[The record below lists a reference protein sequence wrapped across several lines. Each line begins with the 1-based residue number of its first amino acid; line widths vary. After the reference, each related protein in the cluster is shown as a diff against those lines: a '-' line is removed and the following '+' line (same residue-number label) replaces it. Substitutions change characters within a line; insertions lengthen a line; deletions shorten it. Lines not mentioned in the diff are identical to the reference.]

1 MLIQEMDGKVIHLD
15 GSLLGFGHLQEFSI
29 HAVEGN
35 TLFALLQSKEEEGVG
50 FVVASPFS
58 FFTSYTFEIEEED
71 KEAIDLVKSDDAL
84 ILAIMTIKDPFNSS
98 TINLLAPIV
107 VNIENMKGIQIVLP
121 PKYEYQTRTSIAEGQ
136 LLKGGGASC

>member
-1 MLIQEMDGKVIHLD
+1 MIQELDGKVIQLN

-35 TLFALLQSKEEEGVG
+35 RLFALLQSKEEEGVG

-58 FFTSYTFEIEEED
+58 FFTSYTFEIAEED
-71 KEAIDLVKSDDAL
+71 KEAIDLLKPDDAL

-98 TINLLAPIV
+98 TMNLLAPIV

-136 LLKGGGASC
+136 LLKGGGVSC